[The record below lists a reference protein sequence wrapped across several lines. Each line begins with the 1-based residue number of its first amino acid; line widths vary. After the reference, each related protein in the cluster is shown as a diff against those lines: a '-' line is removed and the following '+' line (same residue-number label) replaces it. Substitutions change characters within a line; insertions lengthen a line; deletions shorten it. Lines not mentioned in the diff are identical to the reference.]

1 MQQRAPSAI
10 ERLADVPGPG
20 KALLA
25 ARDARELASRELDAA
40 NEAFRA
46 QAMRVTNRGGIL
58 LDREARAAETNAL
71 RAHAALRKAAA
82 DVKEA
87 ERAHAPAVERHMAKH
102 GPESLEILKAALEQA
117 HAAARQVAKA
127 VERAQHGGA
136 SPPHGLT
143 MSRRIASELSN
154 IIARL
159 K

>member
-10 ERLADVPGPG
+10 ERLADMPGPS

-25 ARDARELASRELDAA
+25 AREARELASRELDAA

-58 LDREARAAETNAL
+58 LDSEARAAETNAL

-87 ERAHAPAVERHMAKH
+87 ERTHAPVVERHMAKN
-102 GPESLEILKAALEQA
+102 GPESLEILKAGLEQA

-127 VERAQHGGA
+127 VELAQRDGA
-136 SPPHGLT
+136 SPPHGL
-143 MSRRIASELSN
+143 MKARRIANDLAA
-154 IIARL
+154 ILARL